1 MAVRSVG
8 RVDVRKVG
16 GRELVE
22 TAVVAGARA
31 SREEAFDRLIDRELA
46 PAYRTAAV
54 LLGDWNE
61 AEDAVQDALE
71 KAWQHWGRLRDDDR
85 AGAWFGRILVNVC
98 RDRLRSR
105 SGRIVQTLPDPPGPD
120 PSNVAGEREAIFGAL
135 GSLNPDQRVVI
146 VLRFY
151 LDLSLEAIAERTGSP
166 LGTVKSRLHHAL
178 LALRAAYD
186 AQERIPET
194 KR

>member
-1 MAVRSVG
+1 M
-8 RVDVRKVG
+8 
-16 GRELVE
+16 VE
-22 TAVVAGARA
+22 TAVVSARL

-46 PAYRTAAV
+46 SAYRTAAV
-54 LLGDWNE
+54 LLGSWTE
-61 AEDAVQDALE
+61 AEDATQDALE
-71 KAWQHWGRLRDDDR
+71 KAWRQWNRLRDDDR

-105 SGRIVQTLPDPPGPD
+105 SRSVVQAIPDVPGAD
-120 PSNVAGEREAIFGAL
+120 PTGHADEREAILAALAAL
-135 GSLNPDQRVVI
+135 GHDQRVVV

-186 AQERIPET
+186 AQERASET
-194 KR
+194 NR